1 MNVYLHMNQN
11 RQSLSSLAIQT
22 LAIVGVIAAIGAAL
36 ALLWY
41 ALNLLLLLF
50 CGFLLSIV
58 NRLVSRYLQRHLNI
72 PQNWSIGLVL
82 FASLFLFTL
91 FLTIAIPFVFD
102 QSITI
107 VQNLGDAVQTG
118 MNEVKKL
125 EYGEE
130 FIRTFRDSLDR
141 LANLATVG
149 NLRSLFSDAFGYT
162 FRILLVLATGLYFSI
177 NPELYVSGILK
188 LLPSGVQPRIR
199 DLLSNMRSMLEW
211 WLLGRL
217 LAMVMVGLVASLGLW
232 AIGIPYPIPLGVL
245 AAVLELIPYLGP
257 PLAMI
262 PAALL
267 GVTISPYHSLYVILL
282 FGTIQ
287 FLEGFLITPL
297 IQEKALSLPPALI
310 IATQVLMGLVAGG
323 LGVLVATPLL
333 GVIVLSIQMLYVQD
347 VLKEEIDLI
356 GHQS

>member
-1 MNVYLHMNQN
+1 MDQN
-11 RQSLSSLAIQT
+11 RQPLSSLTIQT
-22 LAIVGVIAAIGAAL
+22 LAIVAVIAAVGAIL

-41 ALNLLLLLF
+41 ALDLLLLLF

-58 NRLVSRYLQRHLNI
+58 NRLVSRYLQRYLNI

-82 FASLFLFTL
+82 FASLVLFAL
-91 FLTIAIPFVFD
+91 FLQIAIPFVFD

-118 MNEVKKL
+118 MDQVKKL
-125 EYGEE
+125 EYGED
-130 FIRTFRDSLDR
+130 FIRTFRDSLDKF
-141 LANLATVG
+141 ANLATVG
-149 NLRSLFSDAFGYT
+149 NLRNLFSNAFDYT
-162 FRILLVLATGLYFSI
+162 FRILLVIATGLYFSI
-177 NPELYVSGILK
+177 NPELYVSGFLK
-188 LLPSGVQPRIR
+188 LLPSGAQPRIR
-199 DLLSNMRSMLEW
+199 DLLANMRSMLEW

-217 LAMVMVGLVASLGLW
+217 LSMIMVGLVASIGLW
-232 AIGIPYPIPLGVL
+232 AIGIPYPVPLGVV
-245 AAVLELIPYLGP
+245 AAILELIPYLGP

-267 GVTISPYHSLYVILL
+267 GITISPFHSLYVVIL
-282 FGTIQ
+282 FAIIQ
-287 FLEGFLITPL
+287 FLEGFLITPV
-297 IQEKALSLPPALI
+297 IQEKALALPPALI

-347 VLKEEIDLI
+347 VLEEDVELI